1 MYDVVIIGSGPAG
14 LSAAIYAKRALLNVL
29 MIEKNPMSGGQIINT
44 AEVDNY
50 LGMPGISG
58 IQMAMAFKSHSDIF
72 KPETLL
78 GEVESIRCE
87 RDYNVITMLDKTEIE
102 TKTII
107 FATGAKYRFLNVKG
121 EAEFKGR
128 GVSYCATCD
137 GAFFREK
144 KVAVVGGGDVALE
157 DAIYLS
163 KMCSKVYLINRR
175 NELRGSKHLQKKVF
189 ECENVEFLGD
199 FLVESINGDSKVRN
213 VIIKNK
219 ITQEEKQL
227 EVDGI
232 FIAIGMIPESELLKG
247 VVELDESGY
256 VIAGEDTITSNKS
269 IFAIGD
275 VRTKPLRQIITAAAD
290 GAVAVYEIE
299 KYLNL

>member
-14 LSAAIYAKRALLNVL
+14 LSAAIYARRALLKVL
-29 MIEKNPMSGGQIINT
+29 IIDKNPMCGGQIINT

-50 LGMPGISG
+50 LGMPGVSG
-58 IQMAMAFKSHSDIF
+58 IQMAMSFKAHADMF
-72 KPETLL
+72 EPETLI
-78 GEVESIRCE
+78 GEVEGIRCE
-87 RDYNVITMLDKTEIE
+87 QNYNVIMMKDKTNLK

-107 FATGAKYRFLNVKG
+107 FATGAKYKLLNVKG
-121 EAEFKGR
+121 EEEFKGR

-137 GAFFREK
+137 GAFFRQK

-163 KMCSKVYLINRR
+163 KICNKVYLINRR
-175 NELRGSKHLQKKVF
+175 NELRGSKHLQKRVF
-189 ECENVEFLGD
+189 ECENIEFLGD
-199 FLVESINGDSKVRN
+199 YVVDSINGDSKVKN

-219 ITQEEKQL
+219 NTQEERML
-227 EVDGI
+227 DVDGI
-232 FIAIGMIPESELLKG
+232 FIAIGMVPESELLKG
-247 VVELDESGY
+247 LVELDENGY
-256 VIAGEDTITSNKS
+256 VVAGEDTVTSNKS
-269 IFAIGD
+269 IFAVGD
-275 VRTKPLRQIITAAAD
+275 VRTKSLRQIITAAAD